1 MILIVDDFADGA
13 ESLCR
18 LLTATGYDC
27 RWVAGGREAL
37 ASIRS
42 HPAEMPLLVVLD
54 EMMPDLSG
62 VEVLQAM
69 RADPRTVQTPVIMY
83 SAGFDVAKEDLAK
96 VMGALAWIPKGSGN
110 VVKTLQSI
118 GEWYERV
125 GGVKQQRVEQRDEA
139 GG

>member
-27 RWVAGGREAL
+27 RWVSGGREAL
-37 ASIRS
+37 ALVRS

-62 VEVLQAM
+62 VEVLQAL
-69 RADPRTVQTPVIMY
+69 RADPRTVHTPVIMY

-110 VVKTLQSI
+110 VVTTLQSI

-125 GGVKQQRVEQRDEA
+125 GGVKRQRAEEPDKRRV
-139 GG
+139 

>member
-27 RWVAGGREAL
+27 RWLTGGHEAL
-37 ASIRS
+37 AVIRS

-54 EMMPDLSG
+54 EMMPDMSG
-62 VEVLQAM
+62 VEVLQAL
-69 RADPRTVQTPVIMY
+69 RADPRTVHTPVIMY

-125 GGVKQQRVEQRDEA
+125 GGVKRQRVDEPDKRRV
-139 GG
+139 

>member
-18 LLTATGYDC
+18 LLTAIGYDC
-27 RWVAGGREAL
+27 RWVTGGRDAL
-37 ASIRS
+37 AAIRS

-54 EMMPDLSG
+54 EMMPDIGG
-62 VEVLQAM
+62 VEVLQEL
-69 RADPRTVQTPVIMY
+69 RSDPRTVHTPVIMY

-110 VVKTLQSI
+110 VTKTLQSI

-125 GGVKQQRVEQRDEA
+125 GGVKRQRADEPNRRHV
-139 GG
+139 